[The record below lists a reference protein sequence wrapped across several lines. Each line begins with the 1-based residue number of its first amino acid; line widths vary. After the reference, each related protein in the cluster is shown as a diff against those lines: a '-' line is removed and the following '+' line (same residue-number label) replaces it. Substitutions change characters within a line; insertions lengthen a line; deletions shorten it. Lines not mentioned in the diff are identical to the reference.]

1 MTPAPGAT
9 IVSGGSSGIGRAVV
23 EGLADR
29 GRSVAILDIHRP
41 TEDLL
46 GGGQVMFLEC
56 DTADPTTVHEA
67 IAHVNSRVGRID
79 GLAACAGIGGAAARQ
94 SIGGSQWD
102 RVRAIVNVNLLGSYW
117 LLESCAVAMA
127 DTGGGSIVLVGSVLS
142 RKGMAGMSAYS
153 AAKGGIEGLT
163 RSAAVELADR
173 GIRVNCVLPG
183 PILTPMS
190 RTGFEADGLSVE
202 QGIERMAGAV
212 PLHRVG
218 TPRDVAG
225 VVLFL
230 LDEASGYMTGAS
242 LMVDGGA
249 NVG

>member
-1 MTPAPGAT
+1 MTPAPCTT
-9 IVSGGSSGIGRAVV
+9 IVSGGSSGIGKAVV
-23 EGLADR
+23 EGLQDL

-41 TEDLL
+41 PEDLL
-46 GGGQVMFLEC
+46 AGDRVMFLEC
-56 DTADPTTVHEA
+56 DTADPAAVHEA
-67 IAHVNSRVGRID
+67 VAHVRSRVGRID

-94 SIGGSQWD
+94 SIGSSQWD

-127 DTGGGSIVLVGSVLS
+127 EGGGGSIVLVGSVLS

-173 GIRVNCVLPG
+173 SIRVNCVLPG

-202 QGIERMAGAV
+202 QWIKRMAESV
-212 PLHRVG
+212 PLNRVG
-218 TPRDVAG
+218 APQDVAAM
-225 VVLFL
+225 VLFL
-230 LDEASGYMTGAS
+230 LDDASSYMTGAS